1 MYMYVPCL
9 KFQNRYFA
17 YCKVGHVLVNI
28 ELIFMSLVTIS
39 SCFISLFQGHVSLVK
54 ILPKQ
59 GLGMLLLFS
68 KGKNI

>member
-17 YCKVGHVLVNI
+17 YWKVRHVLVDI
-28 ELIFMSLVTIS
+28 EPIFMSLVTIS

-54 ILPKQ
+54 ILP
-59 GLGMLLLFS
+59 
-68 KGKNI
+68 